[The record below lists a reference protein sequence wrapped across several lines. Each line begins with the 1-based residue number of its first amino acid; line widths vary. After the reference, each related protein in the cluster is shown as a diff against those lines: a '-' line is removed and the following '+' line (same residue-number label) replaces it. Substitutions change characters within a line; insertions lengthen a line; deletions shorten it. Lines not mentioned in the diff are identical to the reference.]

1 MHLHGKRR
9 PASLSTTT
17 TITASIRS
25 FIGFVVWE
33 VEKEVPAAAMDR
45 AINRTYEEYTPVVE
59 WSHSADASFVK
70 IIVPGFKREEI
81 RVLVDNHGHLRTRGE
96 RPVEGG
102 RWSRFQKD
110 LQLPSDCN
118 VDGIRAK
125 FENEALTIT
134 LPKKHPSPPQQQAA
148 PVAPVMPMPAPA
160 PATPKPEPRRPY
172 AAPSQKPPPALPE
185 PARPAAT
192 APPPVVPSQNPFAD
206 RRPSLARKPAD
217 IPAPVRPA
225 PPVPEP
231 ESPKRHNGAAATA
244 RPELPAFP
252 KPTGEWVREEAKK
265 PQEEAMAAEEEEK
278 RRMEREARGKMEED
292 RKMAE
297 ADKETERMMDMARRR
312 RAAPANR
319 GLLLNVA
326 VAALVLVGITVY
338 VWRNL
343 SAAASGGG
351 DAGAGSY
358 GDEM

>member
-1 MHLHGKRR
+1 MER
-9 PASLSTTT
+9 
-17 TITASIRS
+17 
-25 FIGFVVWE
+25 
-33 VEKEVPAAAMDR
+33 AM
-45 AINRTYEEYTPVVE
+45 NRTYEEYTPVVE

-134 LPKKHPSPPQQQAA
+134 LPKKHPSPQQAA
-148 PVAPVMPMPAPA
+148 PVPV
-160 PATPKPEPRRPY
+160 PEPRRPY

-185 PARPAAT
+185 PAK
-192 APPPVVPSQNPFAD
+192 PPVVPSQKPVPD
-206 RRPSLARKPAD
+206 RRPSLPRKPAD
-217 IPAPVRPA
+217 VPAPARQA
-225 PPVPEP
+225 PPVPAPAAELE
-231 ESPKRHNGAAATA
+231 ESPEKHDGAA

-252 KPTGEWVREEAKK
+252 KPTGEWVREEEAKK
-265 PQEEAMAAEEEEK
+265 ERLREEAMARTLREAAEEEEER
-278 RRMEREARGKMEED
+278 RRMDREARGKAEQD
-292 RKMAE
+292 RKVAE
-297 ADKETERMMDMARRR
+297 EMRKADGETERMMDMARRR
-312 RAAPANR
+312 RPAPANR

-343 SAAASGGG
+343 SAAAG
-351 DAGAGSY
+351 AGTGSY